1 MAALSLES
9 GAAPLSKATGY
20 GVIIGLGFLFAFAM
34 MLTTFVLKRYNNE
47 LQTSEMF
54 STAGRTVKSGLVSSA
69 VVSSWT
75 WAATLLQ
82 SSGVAYKYGVSG
94 PFWYASG
101 ATVQIILF
109 ATLAIELKR
118 RAPNAHTFLEV
129 IRARYGA
136 VTHVVFMIFGLMT
149 NILVT
154 AMLLTGGSAVVTALT
169 GMHTAA
175 ACFLLPIG
183 VVLYTMFGGIKAT
196 FLTDY
201 VHTVVILVIIFLFAF
216 TTYANNSLLG
226 SPGRVYDLLVNA
238 AQRHPVEGNAEGSY
252 LTMRSKEGAI
262 FFVINI
268 VGNFGTVFC
277 DNGYYN
283 KAIAASPIHALP
295 GYIMGGLSWFA
306 IPWLAATTMGL
317 AALALENN
325 PVFPT
330 YPNRMSKANV
340 SAGLVLPEAA
350 VALLDSSGA
359 AAVLLLIFMAVTSAM
374 SAELIAVSSI
384 FTYDLYQTYVNPRAS
399 GKQLIY
405 TSHCM
410 VVFFAL
416 AMAALSTGLYYAGI
430 SMGYLYLLMGVI
442 ISSAVL
448 PASLTLLWSHQ
459 SRIAATLSPILG
471 LATALIAWLVTAKK
485 ESGVLTVDTTGA
497 NNPMLAGNVVA
508 LLSPLVFIPI
518 LTYMPGLGGPQRYDW
533 LSMKAIRK
541 ADDADVAASAH
552 VDLELVPGGTRNSQ
566 LEAQAEAAQLQRASR
581 IARALT
587 VVLALSFLVL
597 WPMPM
602 YGSHYIFSKP
612 FFTGWVVVG
621 ILWLFCSMFCVGL
634 YPLWEGRETMARTMR
649 LVWKDV
655 FGHGAGVREVKEMA
669 RAKDAEVVVEN
680 AVVKGSGEVTPPDE
694 HEKNKEVEKE
704 TVEVRQAGRVELP
717 A

>member
-1 MAALSLES
+1 MLAQQLERQS
-9 GAAPLSKATGY
+9 DE
-20 GVIIGLGFLFAFAM
+20 IN
-34 MLTTFVLKRYNNE
+34 VLMRIYHRYNAE

-54 STAGRTVKSGLVSSA
+54 STAGRRVKSGLVSAA

-82 SSGVAYKYGVSG
+82 SSAVAYKYGVSG

-136 VTHVVFMIFGLMT
+136 VTHCVYIIFGLMT

-154 AMLLTGGSAVVTALT
+154 AMLLTGGSAVVTSLT
-169 GMHTAA
+169 GVPTVA
-175 ACFLLPIG
+175 ACYLLPVG

-201 VHTVVILVIIFLFAF
+201 AHTVVILVILLTFAF
-216 TTYANNSLLG
+216 KTYATSDVLG
-226 SPGRVYDLLVNA
+226 SPSKVWELLGEA
-238 AQRHPVEGNAEGSY
+238 AERHPVDGNAGGSY

-283 KAIAASPIHALP
+283 KAIAASPVHALP
-295 GYIMGGLSWFA
+295 GYVAGGLSWFA

-330 YPNRMSKANV
+330 YPNRMDPADV
-340 SAGLVLPEAA
+340 SAGLVLPTAATALMGTGGA
-350 VALLDSSGA
+350 VASILL
-359 AAVLLLIFMAVTSAM
+359 VFMAVTSAM

-384 FTYDLYQTYVNPRAS
+384 FTYDVYQTYFNPKAS
-399 GKQLIY
+399 GKMLINM
-405 TSHCM
+405 SHAC
-410 VVFFAL
+410 VIGYAILL
-416 AMAALSTGLYYAGI
+416 ASFSTGLHYVGI

-448 PASLTLLWSHQ
+448 PASLTLMWRQ
-459 SRIAATLSPILG
+459 QNWAAATFTPILG
-471 LATALIAWLVTAKK
+471 LACSLVAWLVTAKK
-485 ESGVLTVDTTGA
+485 EGGTLTVDTTGA

-508 LLSPLVFIPI
+508 LLSPLIFIPS
-518 LTYMPGLGGPQRYDW
+518 LTYAFKPQHYDW
-533 LSMKAIRK
+533 QSMKEIKK
-541 ADDADVAASAH
+541 ADDHDLALTAGIDIEEVPDGHAETTAEEGSEQASLLHAAK
-552 VDLELVPGGTRNSQ
+552 
-566 LEAQAEAAQLQRASR
+566 
-581 IARALT
+581 IARWLT
-587 VVLALSFLVL
+587 VFLTIVLLIL

-602 YGSHYIFSKP
+602 YASSYIFSKS
-612 FFTGWVVVG
+612 FFTGWIVG
-621 ILWLFCSMFCVGL
+621 KHL
-634 YPLWEGRETMARTMR
+634 YLLAYFLLANIG
-649 LVWKDV
+649 
-655 FGHGAGVREVKEMA
+655 
-669 RAKDAEVVVEN
+669 N
-680 AVVKGSGEVTPPDE
+680 
-694 HEKNKEVEKE
+694 
-704 TVEVRQAGRVELP
+704 
-717 A
+717 

>member
-1 MAALSLES
+1 MVTT
-9 GAAPLSKATGY
+9 GPPLSQATGY
-20 GVIIGLGFLFAFAM
+20 GIVVGLGFAFAFAM
-34 MLTTFVLKRYNNE
+34 ILTTFVLKRYNYE

-54 STAGRTVKSGLVSSA
+54 STAGRTVKSGLVASA

-82 SSGVAYKYGVSG
+82 SSAVAYNYGVSG

-109 ATLAIELKR
+109 ATIAIELKR

-136 VTHVVFMIFGLMT
+136 VTHIVFMVFGLFT

-154 AMLLTGGSAVVTALT
+154 SMLLTGGSAVVTSLT
-169 GMHTAA
+169 GMPTAA

-201 VHTVVILVIIFLFAF
+201 AHTVVILVILLMFAF
-216 TTYANNSLLG
+216 VTYATNEHLG
-226 SPGRVYDLLVNA
+226 SPGKVFDLLVEA
-238 AQRHPVEGNAEGSY
+238 AKAHPVEGNAGGSY

-283 KAIAASPIHALP
+283 KAIAASPVDALP

-317 AALALENN
+317 AALALETN
-325 PVFPT
+325 PVFPGF
-330 YPNRMSKANV
+330 PLRMNPSDV
-340 SAGLVLPEAA
+340 SAGLVLPTAA
-350 VALLDSSGA
+350 VALMGSGG
-359 AAVLLLIFMAVTSAM
+359 AVATLLLVFMAVTSAM

-384 FTYDLYQTYVNPRAS
+384 FTYDLYQTYVNPSAT

-405 TSHCM
+405 MSHTM
-410 VVFFAL
+410 VVGFAF
-416 AMAALSTGLYYAGI
+416 AMAAWSTGLFYIGI

-448 PASLTLLWSHQ
+448 PATLTLMWSKQ
-459 SRIAATLSPILG
+459 NWWAATLSPPLG
-471 LATALIAWLVTAKK
+471 FACSLTAWLVTAQK
-485 ESGVLTVDTTGA
+485 ESGELTVKSTGA

-508 LLSPLVFIPI
+508 LLSPLVFVPV
-518 LTYMPGLGGPQRYDW
+518 LTYALGPQNYDW
-533 LSMKAIRK
+533 VSMKAIRK
-541 ADDADVAASAH
+541 GDDHDLAAAANI
-552 VDLELVPGGTRNSQ
+552 DLELVPGERSNSIVA
-566 LEAQAEAAQLQRASR
+566 EEEEQAKLLKASK
-581 IARALT
+581 IARYMT
-587 VVLALSFLVL
+587 VFMTLAMLVL

-602 YGSHYIFSKP
+602 YGSGYIFSKK

-621 ILWLFCSMFCVGL
+621 ILWMFCSAFCVGL
-634 YPLWEGRETMARTMR
+634 YPLWEGRGTSVRTFKSIFLDITGKRKPTRQAM
-649 LVWKDV
+649 VTE
-655 FGHGAGVREVKEMA
+655 GTGA
-669 RAKDAEVVVEN
+669 D
-680 AVVKGSGEVTPPDE
+680 TPT
-694 HEKNKEVEKE
+694 E
-704 TVEVRQAGRVELP
+704 TVSEKLKD
-717 A
+717 